1 MKIIYKV
8 KGNKTM
14 LWREHGKTENLPTPS
29 SYSAD
34 IEDTD
39 NDSYTSKKTGALI
52 DNPIAV
58 GMLKLSMAWDL
69 NSEEEAEN
77 IIQKTYKNP
86 LVLDVKVPVVN
97 GGFLEGAKFRV
108 SKRKVEMI
116 DTELNTN
123 TSKTRWKCSFNLM
136 QKELTE
142 AQKQAVK
149 NANSQEAI
157 MYYNTSQNYK
167 DKILKDST
175 QHELNIYI
183 DGNKIEENHIIDFK

>member
-1 MKIIYKV
+1 MI
-8 KGNKTM
+8 
-14 LWREHGKTENLPTPS
+14 WREHGETQNLPTPS
-29 SYSAD
+29 AYSAD

-52 DNPIAV
+52 DNPIAI

-86 LVLDVKVPVVN
+86 FVLDVKVPVIN

-136 QKELTE
+136 QKERTE

-149 NANSQEAI
+149 NVNS
-157 MYYNTSQNYK
+157 
-167 DKILKDST
+167 
-175 QHELNIYI
+175 
-183 DGNKIEENHIIDFK
+183 

>member
-1 MKIIYKV
+1 
-8 KGNKTM
+8 M
-14 LWREHGKTENLPTPS
+14 LWREHGATDNLPTPS
-29 SYSAD
+29 TYSAD

-52 DNPIAV
+52 DNPIAI
-58 GMLKLSMAWDL
+58 GMLKLSMAWNL
-69 NSEEEAEN
+69 NSEAEAEEL
-77 IIQKTYKNP
+77 IQKTYKNP

-116 DTELNTN
+116 DTELNTS

-142 AQKQAVK
+142 AQKTAVK
-149 NANSQEAI
+149 NVNS
-157 MYYNTSQNYK
+157 
-167 DKILKDST
+167 
-175 QHELNIYI
+175 
-183 DGNKIEENHIIDFK
+183 

>member
-1 MKIIYKV
+1 
-8 KGNKTM
+8 M
-14 LWREHGKTENLPTPS
+14 LWRENGKTENLPTPS
-29 SYSAD
+29 TYSAD

-58 GMLKLSMAWDL
+58 GMLKLSMSWDL
-69 NSEEEAEN
+69 NSEDEAEKL
-77 IIQKTYKNP
+77 IQKTYKNP
-86 LVLDVKVPVVN
+86 LILDVKIPVVN

-142 AQKQAVK
+142 AQKQASK
-149 NANSQEAI
+149 NANS
-157 MYYNTSQNYK
+157 
-167 DKILKDST
+167 
-175 QHELNIYI
+175 
-183 DGNKIEENHIIDFK
+183 

>member
-1 MKIIYKV
+1 MI
-8 KGNKTM
+8 
-14 LWREHGKTENLPTPS
+14 WREHGETENLPTPS

-34 IEDTD
+34 VEDTD

-52 DNPIAV
+52 DNPIAI
-58 GMLKLSMAWDL
+58 GMLKLSMSWNL
-69 NSEEEAEN
+69 NSEEEAEKL
-77 IIQKTYKNP
+77 IQKTYKNP

-142 AQKQAVK
+142 AQKQAAK
-149 NANSQEAI
+149 NAN
-157 MYYNTSQNYK
+157 
-167 DKILKDST
+167 
-175 QHELNIYI
+175 
-183 DGNKIEENHIIDFK
+183 

>member
-1 MKIIYKV
+1 
-8 KGNKTM
+8 M

-69 NSEEEAEN
+69 NSEEEVEN
-77 IIQKTYKNP
+77 LIQKTFKNP
-86 LVLDVKVPVVN
+86 WPLDIKVPVVK
-97 GGFLEGAKFRV
+97 GGFLENAKFRV

-116 DTELNTN
+116 DTEKSTE

-149 NANSQEAI
+149 NANS
-157 MYYNTSQNYK
+157 
-167 DKILKDST
+167 
-175 QHELNIYI
+175 
-183 DGNKIEENHIIDFK
+183 

>member
-1 MKIIYKV
+1 
-8 KGNKTM
+8 M
-14 LWREHGKTENLPTPS
+14 LWREHGVTDNLPTPS
-29 SYSAD
+29 TYSAD

-39 NDSYTSKKTGALI
+39 NDSYTSKKPGALI
-52 DNPIAV
+52 DNPIAI
-58 GMLKLSMAWDL
+58 GMLKLSMAWNL

-77 IIQKTYKNP
+77 LIQKTYKNP

-116 DTELNTN
+116 DTELNTS

-149 NANSQEAI
+149 NVNS
-157 MYYNTSQNYK
+157 
-167 DKILKDST
+167 
-175 QHELNIYI
+175 
-183 DGNKIEENHIIDFK
+183 

>member
-1 MKIIYKV
+1 MI
-8 KGNKTM
+8 
-14 LWREHGKTENLPTPS
+14 WREHGETENLPTPS

-34 IEDTD
+34 VEDTD

-52 DNPIAV
+52 DNPIAI
-58 GMLKLSMAWDL
+58 GMLKLSMSWDL
-69 NSEEEAEN
+69 NSEEEAEKL
-77 IIQKTYKNP
+77 IQKTYKNP

-142 AQKQAVK
+142 AQKQAAK
-149 NANSQEAI
+149 NAN
-157 MYYNTSQNYK
+157 
-167 DKILKDST
+167 
-175 QHELNIYI
+175 
-183 DGNKIEENHIIDFK
+183 

>member
-1 MKIIYKV
+1 
-8 KGNKTM
+8 M
-14 LWREHGKTENLPTPS
+14 LWKEHGKTENLPTPS

-52 DNPIAV
+52 DNPIAI

-69 NSEEEAEN
+69 NSEAEAESLM
-77 IIQKTYKNP
+77 QKTYKNP
-86 LVLDVKVPVVN
+86 LVLDVKVPVIN

-116 DTELNTN
+116 DTEQGMS

-149 NANSQEAI
+149 NANA
-157 MYYNTSQNYK
+157 
-167 DKILKDST
+167 
-175 QHELNIYI
+175 
-183 DGNKIEENHIIDFK
+183 

>member
-1 MKIIYKV
+1 MI
-8 KGNKTM
+8 
-14 LWREHGKTENLPTPS
+14 WREHGETENLPTPS

-34 IEDTD
+34 VEDTD

-52 DNPIAV
+52 DNPIAI
-58 GMLKLSMAWDL
+58 GMLKLSMSWNL
-69 NSEEEAEN
+69 NSEDEAEKL
-77 IIQKTYKNP
+77 IQKTYRNP
-86 LVLDVKVPVVN
+86 LILDVKVPVVN

-142 AQKQAVK
+142 AQKQASK
-149 NANSQEAI
+149 SANS
-157 MYYNTSQNYK
+157 
-167 DKILKDST
+167 
-175 QHELNIYI
+175 
-183 DGNKIEENHIIDFK
+183 

>member
-1 MKIIYKV
+1 
-8 KGNKTM
+8 M

-29 SYSAD
+29 RYSAD

-58 GMLKLSMAWDL
+58 GMLKLSMSWDL

-86 LVLDVKVPVVN
+86 FVLDIKVPVVN
-97 GGFLEGAKFRV
+97 GGFLEGVKFRV
-108 SKRKVEMI
+108 SKRKVEMV
-116 DTELNTN
+116 DTEQNTN

-142 AQKQAVK
+142 AQKQASK
-149 NANSQEAI
+149 NANS
-157 MYYNTSQNYK
+157 
-167 DKILKDST
+167 
-175 QHELNIYI
+175 
-183 DGNKIEENHIIDFK
+183 

>member
-1 MKIIYKV
+1 
-8 KGNKTM
+8 M

-58 GMLKLSMAWDL
+58 GMLKLSMTWDL
-69 NSEEEAEN
+69 SSEGEAERL
-77 IIQKTYKNP
+77 IQKTYKNP

-108 SKRKVEMI
+108 SKRKIEMI
-116 DTELNTN
+116 DTELNTS

-142 AQKQAVK
+142 AQKTAVK
-149 NANSQEAI
+149 NVNS
-157 MYYNTSQNYK
+157 
-167 DKILKDST
+167 
-175 QHELNIYI
+175 
-183 DGNKIEENHIIDFK
+183 